1 MLTAALWYGWVVWPD
16 LHVGFGTLLASGF
29 VGGHGTAAAVGAT
42 FAERGWPQAGSLAM
56 TAATVG
62 ILSSIV
68 GGMAWIQWGA
78 RRQAT
83 RFVAR
88 FEELPAELRTGLI
101 PQEKRKPFGYE
112 TKHHPAANVFV
123 VDNVVFKGFHQ
134 ASLLTPSPNQQFYRF
149 VFSLL
154 IAPLV
159 HSKQAVDFKKT
170 LTLGVPLKSQV

>member
-1 MLTAALWYGWVVWPD
+1 MARQLRWEQPQQSDYQQVTELWAYSTATMCLQWGGGVVSSLLLLRAVWPD

-29 VGGHGTAAAVGAT
+29 VGGHGTAAAVGAA

-78 RRQAT
+78 RRGAT

-88 FEELPAELRTGLI
+88 FEELPPELRTGLI

-112 TKHHPAANVFV
+112 TVSAIAIDPLI
-123 VDNVVFKGFHQ
+123 FHF
-134 ASLLTPSPNQQFYRF
+134 A
-149 VFSLL
+149 L
-154 IAPLV
+154 IAAAALGGFFLV
-159 HSKQAVDFKKT
+159 
-170 LTLGVPLKSQV
+170 G